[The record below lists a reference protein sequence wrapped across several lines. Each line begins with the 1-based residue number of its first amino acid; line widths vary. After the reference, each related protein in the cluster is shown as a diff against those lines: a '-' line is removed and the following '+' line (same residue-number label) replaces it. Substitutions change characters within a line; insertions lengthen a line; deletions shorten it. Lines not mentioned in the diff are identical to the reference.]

1 MQAAATDDCVVF
13 VGNIQGIAGMALFSR
28 ILGTRGGAETQ
39 QAVAPANDLS
49 IQQEEKSLNE
59 LRASLEAS
67 YSRPDAAG
75 LQEQIGGVADQ
86 FDGVHQRLEQKASG
100 DARYA
105 DTRKLLDAAVNET
118 DHVQRGSNLIQ
129 LMAACD
135 QAMTKSGADQ
145 GLLRETKDAA
155 KKMLELGKK
164 EADLAQ
170 QEVKARQQSRRVSA
184 KRAQQAANE
193 QKKQQAEAQQRRE
206 KQEEDVTKGLNAT
219 AADQQAA
226 QASRTKTGAARI
238 GGDAAGE
245 EYESAEEKLET
256 SLADANQPA
265 GAGADVEGREGA
277 AFAGRSELQGSEQSG
292 LEAGVEGGELAADTE
307 APLDPSLSGDEFFEL
322 FDGVRRRRVKKRK
335 PDGSL
340 LGLQEILEEGV
351 GIDQINI
358 LDFIQDPVLL
368 KYFDI
373 ALNRQ
378 LGEIRQRYGED
389 AIILWTITELARAVI
404 AQGLGEKG
412 LAGAELP
419 PSLRRPRTP
428 TEEAVAEACKGALFG
443 YIN

>member
-1 MQAAATDDCVVF
+1 MP
-13 VGNIQGIAGMALFSR
+13 IFSR
-28 ILGTRGGAETQ
+28 ILGTRSGTEAQ
-39 QAVAPANDLS
+39 QAVSPANDLS
-49 IQQEEKSLNE
+49 IQQEEKSLSE

-67 YSRPDAAG
+67 YNRPDAAG

-86 FDGVHQRLEQKASG
+86 LDGVQSRLEQKATG

-105 DTRKLLDAAVNET
+105 DTRKLLDAAVNQT
-118 DHVQRGSNLIQ
+118 DHVQRGANLIQ

-170 QEVKARQQSRRVSA
+170 QEVKARQQARRVSA
-184 KRAQQAANE
+184 KRAQQAASE
-193 QKKQQAEAQQRRE
+193 QKKQAEAVQRRE

-219 AADQQAA
+219 AASQQAA

-238 GGDAAGE
+238 GGDPNGAD
-245 EYESAEEKLET
+245 YETAEEKLQT
-256 SLADANQPA
+256 TLADANQPA
-265 GAGADVEGREGA
+265 GAGAEVDGRDGA
-277 AFAGRSELQGSEQSG
+277 AFTDRSELQGSEQSG
-292 LEAGVEGGELAADTE
+292 LEAGAESGDLSAE
-307 APLDPSLSGDEFFEL
+307 AEASLDASRTDDEFFEL
-322 FDGVRRRRVKKRK
+322 FDGDRRRRVKKRK

-340 LGLQEILEEGV
+340 VGLQDILEEGV

-389 AIILWTITELARAVI
+389 AVILWTITELARAII
-404 AQGLGEKG
+404 AQGLAEKG

-428 TEEAVAEACKGALFG
+428 TEEAVAEACKGALVG
-443 YIN
+443 YLN

>member
-1 MQAAATDDCVVF
+1 MP
-13 VGNIQGIAGMALFSR
+13 ILSR
-28 ILGTRGGAETQ
+28 ILGTRGEQETQ
-39 QAVAPANDLS
+39 QAVSPANDLS
-49 IQQEEKSLNE
+49 IQQEEKSLSE

-67 YSRPDAAG
+67 YNRPDAAG
-75 LQEQIGGVADQ
+75 LQEQIGAVADQ
-86 FDGVHQRLEQKASG
+86 FDGVHQRLEQKATG

-105 DTRKLLDAAVNET
+105 DTRKLLDAAVNQT

-170 QEVKARQQSRRVSA
+170 QEVKARQQARRVTA
-184 KRAQQAANE
+184 KRAQQAASE
-193 QKKQQAEAQQRRE
+193 QKKQAEALQRRE

-219 AADQQAA
+219 AANQQAA

-238 GGDAAGE
+238 GGDPTGE
-245 EYESAEEKLET
+245 DYQSAEEKLET
-256 SLADANQPA
+256 TLAEANQPA
-265 GAGADVEGREGA
+265 GAGAEIDGREGA
-277 AFAGRSELQGSEQSG
+277 SFEGRSELQGTDQLG
-292 LEAGVEGGELAADTE
+292 LEAGVEGSELGAD
-307 APLDPSLSGDEFFEL
+307 ADASLDPSVSGDEFFEL

-340 LGLQEILEEGV
+340 IGLQEILEEGV

-358 LDFIQDPVLL
+358 LDFIQDPILL
-368 KYFDI
+368 KYFDL

-389 AIILWTITELARAVI
+389 AVILWTITELARAII
-404 AQGLGEKG
+404 AQGLSEKG

-428 TEEAVAEACKGALFG
+428 TEEAVAEACKGAIFG